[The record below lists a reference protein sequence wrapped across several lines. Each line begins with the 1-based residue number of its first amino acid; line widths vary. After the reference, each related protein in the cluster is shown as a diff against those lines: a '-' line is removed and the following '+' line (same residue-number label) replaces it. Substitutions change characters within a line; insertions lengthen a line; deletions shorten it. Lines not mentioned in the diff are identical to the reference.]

1 MKKTERFYGVNEIGY
16 ITIEKIDI
24 TKANVFVEMK
34 AQGLERKTPDDL
46 VMIFTADQIVH
57 MYHQVIDNLYNSK
70 GE

>member
-1 MKKTERFYGVNEIGY
+1 MKNKERFYGVNEIGY

-46 VMIFTADQIVH
+46 VMIFTAEQIMDMH
-57 MYHQVIDNLYNSK
+57 TQVVNNLFNSE
-70 GE
+70 G

>member
-46 VMIFTADQIVH
+46 VMIFTAEQIMD
-57 MYHQVIDNLYNSK
+57 MYTQVVNNLFNNH
-70 GE
+70 E

>member
-46 VMIFTADQIVH
+46 VMIFTAEQIMD
-57 MYHQVIDNLYNSK
+57 MYTQVVNNLFNSP
-70 GE
+70 E

>member
-1 MKKTERFYGVNEIGY
+1 MKKIERFYCVNEIGY

-46 VMIFTADQIVH
+46 VMIFTREQIIE
-57 MYHQVIDNLYNSK
+57 MYNQVGDNLSK
-70 GE
+70 NTE

>member
-1 MKKTERFYGVNEIGY
+1 MKKIERFYGVNEIGY

-46 VMIFTADQIVH
+46 VMIFTKEQIVH
-57 MYHQVIDNLYNSK
+57 MYNQIIDK
-70 GE
+70 

>member
-34 AQGLERKTPDDL
+34 AQGIERKTPDDL
-46 VMIFTADQIVH
+46 VMIFSADQIIH
-57 MYHQVIDNLYNSK
+57 MYNEVVNNLFNNH
-70 GE
+70 E